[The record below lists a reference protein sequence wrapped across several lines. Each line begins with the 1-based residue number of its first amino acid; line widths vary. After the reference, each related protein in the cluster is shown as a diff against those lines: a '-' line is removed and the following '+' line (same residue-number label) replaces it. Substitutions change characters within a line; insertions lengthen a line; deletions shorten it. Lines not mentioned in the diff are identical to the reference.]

1 VASLRDIKRRI
12 GSVKNTRQIT
22 KAMKLVSGAKLRR
35 AQERAE
41 GAKPYADSLN
51 AVLQR
56 VTAKAG
62 DDANHPL
69 LTSHE
74 TVETVLVVLVGSDR
88 GLCGSFNGALF
99 RKARI
104 FIAAQ
109 EAAGRKVVVRTYG
122 KKATQESRTRYD
134 VIGGEIGL
142 NKDNYVQFATELGN
156 LLSGDFEA
164 GSFQEAYVAYN
175 QFKSVMTQQPTFKRV
190 LPMSAPEAEET
201 ALIPD
206 ELKELMSSSG
216 GSGESLG
223 QDIEY
228 EYEPGSA
235 ALLDT
240 LLPLQLQTIILQSF
254 FESEAGEH
262 ASRMKAMDAATRNA
276 SDLIDSL
283 TLQYNR
289 ARQAAITKELIEIVS
304 GAEAL

>member
-22 KAMKLVSGAKLRR
+22 KAMKLVAGAKLRR

-41 GAKPYADSLN
+41 GAKPYAESLS

-69 LTSHE
+69 LTEHDS
-74 TVETVLVVLVGSDR
+74 VENVLIILVGSDR
-88 GLCGSFNGALF
+88 GLCGSFNGGLF
-99 RKARI
+99 RKTRQ

-109 EAAGRKVVVRTYG
+109 EQMGRKVVVRTYG
-122 KKATQESRTRYD
+122 KKARNESKNRYD

-142 NKDNYVQFATELGN
+142 SKDNYVEHATNLGN
-156 LLSGDFEA
+156 LLTGGFE
-164 GSFQEAYVAYN
+164 GGEFHEAYLVFN
-175 QFKSVMTQQPTFKRV
+175 EFRSVMTQQPNFKRV
-190 LPMSAPEAEET
+190 LPMSAPQEEDS

-206 ELKELMSSSG
+206 ELKELMSSG
-216 GSGESLG
+216 GGNGDSLG

-228 EYEPGSA
+228 EYEPGAA
-235 ALLDT
+235 ALLNT
-240 LLPLQLQTIILQSF
+240 LLPLQLQTIVLQSF